1 MYLDYAIIM
10 HENLASVKS
19 QSTLLHFFSIH
30 KMLYFTRDISL
41 NTGPNLKAKLEE
53 HSGNFVDYC
62 FFGDDGN
69 GTFLS
74 CRSKNLGKHV
84 SEWAEYLWDSKLL
97 AKLNEA
103 DMTAT
108 EAKYHRKCLTELYN
122 RVKSKQNDEKSEKKL
137 FTVVEGTEWT
147 VFLSISDC
155 PIFCSIAHSLCFS
168 KTSIHSATHS
178 VSV

>member
-1 MYLDYAIIM
+1 MQITKSSARKGKARRQYLPYSFWHHSLCNNNDTKQTTVYLDYAIIM

-74 CRSKNLGKHV
+74 SGQKTWASMSVSGQSTCGTLSYLRS
-84 SEWAEYLWDSKLL
+84 S
-97 AKLNEA
+97 
-103 DMTAT
+103 M
-108 EAKYHRKCLTELYN
+108 RLTWLQL
-122 RVKSKQNDEKSEKKL
+122 KQN
-137 FTVVEGTEWT
+137 TTGNV
-147 VFLSISDC
+147 
-155 PIFCSIAHSLCFS
+155 
-168 KTSIHSATHS
+168 
-178 VSV
+178 